1 MTGVSYFMRVA
12 IYTDTYPPD
21 KNGISMSID
30 SFTKLLAAEGHEFMI
45 FCPKKGLYKDKKQPN
60 ITIKRYASIT
70 APSNK
75 DSKISLPF
83 IWTAVK
89 DLKEFNP
96 DVVHIQTPM
105 GMGLVGI
112 WATKI
117 LKIKNVQTY
126 HTYIPDFLVY
136 FTPKMLLG
144 IDKITNYI
152 NNSKLAKSIV
162 SRNEVDD
169 SNPIF
174 KSFKDKLSSIFKE
187 VDDID
192 DIKDSK
198 KFKEV
203 FGRNYT
209 RFLYNKADLVLTPS
223 GALRAILEKQGITKK
238 IVVLSNGVNSYLFKK
253 KTDYTIKNRIVH
265 SGRLGYEKSTAVII
279 EAFYIAQKTNPNLT
293 LDIYGD
299 GPSKKS
305 LIGLAKKLK
314 ISKKIKFFGSYDIN
328 YLSQKLCEYDFFVTA
343 STIETQGIVL
353 LEAMASGL
361 PVVAVDK
368 LAVSEIVHDGKN
380 GYLSEP
386 ANAEAMA
393 KNMLKMLESSQRLE
407 KFGRRAML
415 IAKSHEISIWKDR
428 LALIY
433 KKLSK

>member
-1 MTGVSYFMRVA
+1 MRIA

-45 FCPKKGLYKDKKQPN
+45 FCPKKGLHIDKKHPN
-60 ITIKRYASIT
+60 ISIKRYASIT

-83 IWTAVK
+83 IWTAVR
-89 DLKEFNP
+89 DLKDFNP
-96 DVVHIQTPM
+96 DLVHIQTPM

-144 IDKITNYI
+144 IDRITNFI
-152 NNSKLAKSIV
+152 NNSRLAKSIV
-162 SRNEVDD
+162 TRADVDD

-174 KSFKDKLSSIFKE
+174 KLFKNRLSSIFKE
-187 VDDID
+187 VDDTD
-192 DIKDSK
+192 EENNSK

-209 RFLYNKADLVLTPS
+209 RFLYNKADIVLTPS
-223 GALRAILEKQGITKK
+223 VALKNILEKQGITKK
-238 IVVLSNGVNSYLFKK
+238 IVVLSNGVNSKLFKR
-253 KTDYTIKNRIVH
+253 KTDYAIKNRMVH
-265 SGRLGYEKSTAVII
+265 AGRLGYEKSTAVII
-279 EAFYIAQKTNPNLT
+279 EAFYIAQKTNPCLR
-293 LDIYGD
+293 LDVYGD
-299 GPSKKS
+299 GPSRKS
-305 LIGLAKKLK
+305 LIGLTKKLK
-314 ISKKIKFFGSYDIN
+314 IAKKIRFFGAYDISKF
-328 YLSQKLCEYDFFVTA
+328 SQKLCEYDFFVTA

-361 PVVAVDK
+361 PVVAVNK
-368 LAVSEIVHDGKN
+368 LAVPEIVHNGKN
-380 GYLSEP
+380 GYLSKP
-386 ANAEAMA
+386 ADAEAMA
-393 KNMLKMLESSQRLE
+393 KNMLKILENSKRLE
-407 KFGRRAML
+407 KFGKKAIL

-428 LALIY
+428 LFNIY
-433 KKLSK
+433 KKLAK